1 METPVV
7 VDTCKSMGIAVF
19 KDPSGLFHVLSM
31 CSAVASLY
39 FDLATWIQLASDL

>member
-1 METPVV
+1 
-7 VDTCKSMGIAVF
+7 MGMAVS

-39 FDLATWIQLASDL
+39 LDLAVWIQLASDLLQPFFQNVGTQ